1 MLTSRRITV
10 FAATAFALAI
20 ESASPAPP
28 ARPGVLVELFTSEGC
43 SSCPPADALLA
54 KLLETQPVAGAEIVP
69 IELHVDYWDRLGWR
83 DPFSSAAFSRRQEE
97 YSHVFG
103 PDRVYTPQMVVDGAH
118 EFVGSDARLAAGA
131 IKKAGALPHLP
142 LSVSADLQDG
152 TARISV
158 AAPGAP
164 AEATEKIR
172 VIVAVV
178 EDGLT
183 SSVKHGENAGR
194 TLTHAAV
201 TRRLETISTLQREA
215 VPAEARWK
223 IGSGWQAPKLRVVAF
238 LQGEKTL
245 RVYGATQARLPA
257 R

>member
-1 MLTSRRITV
+1 MIATPWMTV
-10 FAATAFALAI
+10 LVAIAFALVTPG
-20 ESASPAPP
+20 SAPVPP
-28 ARPGVLVELFTSEGC
+28 ERRAVLVELFTSEGC

-69 IELHVDYWDRLGWR
+69 LELHVDYWDRLGWR

-103 PDRVYTPQMVVDGAH
+103 PERVYTPQMVVDGAN

-131 IKKAGALPHLP
+131 IKKAAALPHLP

-158 AAPGAP
+158 AAPSAP
-164 AEATEKIR
+164 EGATEKIR
-172 VIVAVV
+172 VMVAVV

-201 TRRLETISTLQREA
+201 TRRLETISTLQRDA

-223 IGSGWQAPKLRVVAF
+223 TGSGWQAPKLRVVAF

-245 RVYGATQARLPA
+245 RVYGATQARIPA